1 MLRMR
6 VLPNAWNVFGFSG
19 DPGRGPA
26 RARQW
31 LRRCGIGLFSLVLT
45 ACSTPGGGAAQPG
58 VLDSALQ
65 MVGLQRVSLQTPDAS
80 NLPSLQK
87 TPKKLR
93 VVIRLHAGELLNS
106 DTNGQSLPV
115 VARIYELREKDAF
128 ERAPAAAFDGDKSHL
143 PPELAEA
150 LLGSREVVLTP
161 GQRYEVTETLPE
173 GTRYIGVLA
182 LFRAPAQGRWRHVF
196 EAQAAAETGLTLGVH
211 ACALSVASGQA
222 LDVAPELTRLAGVQC
237 S

>member
-1 MLRMR
+1 
-6 VLPNAWNVFGFSG
+6 
-19 DPGRGPA
+19 
-26 RARQW
+26 
-31 LRRCGIGLFSLVLT
+31 
-45 ACSTPGGGAAQPG
+45 
-58 VLDSALQ
+58 

-87 TPKKLR
+87 TPKTLR
-93 VVIRLHAGELLNS
+93 VVIRLHAGDLLNS

-128 ERAPAAAFDGDKSHL
+128 ERAPAAAFDGDKATC
-143 PPELAEA
+143 PGIGGG

-161 GQRYEVTETLPE
+161 GQRYEVTETCP
-173 GTRYIGVLA
+173 
-182 LFRAPAQGRWRHVF
+182 RAPATSGCWPVPCAGQGRWRHVF
-196 EAQAAAETGLTLGVH
+196 DAQAAADRPDPGGARL
-211 ACALSVASGQA
+211 CLSVASGQA